1 TKCSALDAV
10 GESASSLFP
19 PLHVDTPD
27 GERFLQRLAGR
38 FLCFA
43 LMRLHFTS
51 KLVEHSHYLPA
62 TVVAEAALL
71 AVLFGAF
78 LFHPVAGQAC
88 ELLGNGDVRHDRGY
102 RTTVP
107 I

>member
-1 TKCSALDAV
+1 MNQFVTPPRELWVSPH
-10 GESASSLFP
+10 GERPDFREAGPDLLLSPLLIWRKRSDVSVTSGPPMLFP
-19 PLHVDTPD
+19 
-27 GERFLQRLAGR
+27 EALA
-38 FLCFA
+38 
-43 LMRLHFTS
+43 S
-51 KLVEHSHYLPA
+51 A

-88 ELLGNGDVRHDRGY
+88 ELLLNGDVRHDRGY
-102 RTTVP
+102 RTTVS

>member
-1 TKCSALDAV
+1 M
-10 GESASSLFP
+10 LFP
-19 PLHVDTPD
+19 EAPV
-27 GERFLQRLAGR
+27 
-38 FLCFA
+38 
-43 LMRLHFTS
+43 S
-51 KLVEHSHYLPA
+51 A

-88 ELLGNGDVRHDRGY
+88 ELLLNGDVRHDRGY
-102 RTTVP
+102 RTTVS